1 MSATKALTGTLEERP
16 LAMLLAVV
24 AERAMTGTFTFGHG
38 DGRSTMAVKDGL
50 IARVE
55 LPPGSGVAY
64 LGTILYESGVI
75 DTDVLDATLLEVAT
89 TRRLHGEILVV
100 RGHITPAERDEALI
114 EQTCRRVHQLFAL
127 GPDTTWR
134 FTADTSAA
142 DVARD
147 ASRPSIDPWQA
158 MWRGLRER
166 ALCPHVRRTLAKLE
180 GPVQLRDPQ
189 LLGRYGFAPEEL
201 AFASTL
207 IDRSMTVVEA
217 FQASGLSGER
227 TQLVLYAL
235 ALGRM
240 LGKPRVVAPIPS
252 DLDIDGIRSRAD
264 AIERE
269 DPYTVLGLPR
279 GASGEATRA
288 AYLRLSRA
296 WNPDR
301 LPSELS
307 SVRAECE
314 HVFARLENA
323 HRVLTEQREPHTP
336 MVRPMSVRMEMPDEE
351 SGDRQTLRD
360 VDRALGQS
368 RFDDALVIAKSLALA
383 GKDGPAARAAM
394 AWCETKGGMAPRDA
408 LDKAMAAFD
417 RILAGD
423 PDCIRALYYRAMIGR
438 RLGRDIAA
446 MKDLRKIA
454 RLDPSHIEA
463 VREVRLHEMRSREL
477 PKLGNRDDDEDENEA
492 PVSSSGSGLRGLI
505 ARVARR

>member
-24 AERAMTGTFTFGHG
+24 AERAMTGTFTFGRG
-38 DGRSTMAVKDGL
+38 DARATMAVKEGM
-50 IARVE
+50 ITRVD

-64 LGTILYESGVI
+64 LGTILYETGVI

-89 TRRLHGEILVV
+89 TRRLHGDILVV
-100 RGHITPAERDEALI
+100 RGHITPAQRDEALV
-114 EQTCRRVHQLFAL
+114 EQTCRRVHQLFSL
-127 GPDTTWR
+127 GPDTSWR
-134 FTADTSAA
+134 FEADTSAA
-142 DVARD
+142 EVARD

-166 ALCPHVRRTLAKLE
+166 PVCPHVRRTLAKLD
-180 GPVQLRDPQ
+180 GAMQLRDAQ
-189 LLGRYGFAPEEL
+189 LLGRYGFAAEEL
-201 AFASTL
+201 AFASSL
-207 IDRSMTVVEA
+207 VNRAMTAVEA

-235 ALGRM
+235 VLGRM
-240 LGKPRVVAPIPS
+240 LGKPRVIAPVPS
-252 DLDIDGIRSRAD
+252 DLDVHGIRARAESID
-264 AIERE
+264 HE
-269 DPYTVLGLPR
+269 DPYTVLGIPR

-301 LPSELS
+301 LPPELAT
-307 SVRAECE
+307 VRAECE
-314 HVFARLENA
+314 HIFARLENA
-323 HRVLTEQREPHTP
+323 HRVLTEQRERHTP
-336 MVRPMSVRMEMPDEE
+336 VVSPMSMRMQMPDEE
-351 SGDRQTLRD
+351 GEDRQTLRD

-368 RFDDALVIAKSLALA
+368 RFDEALVIAKSLALA

-394 AWCETKGGMAPRDA
+394 AWCETKAGMAPREV
-408 LDKAMAAFD
+408 LDRAMAAFD

-446 MKDLRKIA
+446 MKDLRKVA
-454 RLDPSHIEA
+454 RLDPSHLEA
-463 VREVRLHEMRSREL
+463 VREVRLHEMRSREV
-477 PKLGNRDDDEDENEA
+477 PKLRNQDDDDDA